1 MLLVTCYINLV
12 ICFGNIYYPLIL
24 MLHLSFLHLS
34 LLLLF
39 ITITFYYYF
48 LIMIWWWWLWP
59 SLSILSTSASL
70 SLTLAL
76 LVWLIIMNYYQDNK
90 RLPYV
95 GKNITC
101 IRSLI
106 GYLHI
111 LAIHVHR
118 RRLVSLSSEPSS
130 GEPPRRAIIDDARI
144 WQSCLQTVAV
154 T

>member
-1 MLLVTCYINLV
+1 MIMTIIINIVNISIIIINFSIISLINYHELL
-12 ICFGNIYYPLIL
+12 
-24 MLHLSFLHLS
+24 SR
-34 LLLLF
+34 
-39 ITITFYYYF
+39 
-48 LIMIWWWWLWP
+48 
-59 SLSILSTSASL
+59 
-70 SLTLAL
+70 
-76 LVWLIIMNYYQDNK
+76 Q
-90 RLPYV
+90 LPYV

-118 RRLVSLSSEPSS
+118 RRIVSLSSEPSS